1 MASPIIISVYCPK
14 VISRAAGLE
23 IIITIAQFAIFYKD
37 FLIVSKHTQP
47 FEERHWGSS
56 PLFEKGGFGIV
67 TDYISVSFVYTT
79 YPCYWVVI

>member
-1 MASPIIISVYCPK
+1 MTKSHQQGACL
-14 VISRAAGLE
+14 GT
-23 IIITIAQFAIFYKD
+23 IITFAQFAIFYKD

-56 PLFEKGGFGIV
+56 PLFEKGGFRIA
-67 TDYISVSFVYTT
+67 TDYISVSFVYIT